1 MASINWSLQLL
12 VPTRRAKFV
21 FLISLSTVFYRE
33 ERHSEF
39 MASLLSSA
47 TENKNKQTYTHFRRG
62 RQQSIECFWLLS
74 GLPRCE
80 VCVGSEC
87 VYVSAWL
94 VRVGWSAGVCMCIL
108 LKCVEATDEMS
119 MFKILELPWQNESV
133 SIRNQKGTCFYR
145 KAGICTLAVW
155 CISNSYCV

>member
-33 ERHSEF
+33 ERHGKQRC

-47 TENKNKQTYTHFRRG
+47 TENKNKQTNTHFRRG
-62 RQQSIECFWLLS
+62 GQQSIECFWLLS
-74 GLPRCE
+74 GLPHCE

-94 VRVGWSAGVCMCIL
+94 VRVGWSAGVCMCIV

-119 MFKILELPWQNESV
+119 MFKILELPWQKWV
-133 SIRNQKGTCFYR
+133 CFYKELEGNLFLQKSR
-145 KAGICTLAVW
+145 HLHTCSLM
-155 CISNSYCV
+155 YY